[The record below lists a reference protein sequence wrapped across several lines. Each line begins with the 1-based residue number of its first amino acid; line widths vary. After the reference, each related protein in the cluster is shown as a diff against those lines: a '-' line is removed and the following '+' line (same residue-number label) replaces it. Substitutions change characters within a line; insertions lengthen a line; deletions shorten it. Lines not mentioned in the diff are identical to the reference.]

1 MSETHKCVHCHR
13 TTDKTTCP
21 SCGNA
26 CRKRKVEQL
35 VQNVL
40 KWPSAPKVTRH
51 NVPRQ
56 LQSLVKKC
64 PQWEDAITA
73 LVKSNENYMHFSYGE
88 MEQEISG
95 REILRSTWKMIEEKA
110 NNLVAGIQN
119 RVDKVNTSTSFPLSE
134 QNSFNSSVE
143 HKTENLR
150 KLADKFLFGG
160 EVYLRSRSAKCTTTG
175 LLEWKNKASR
185 LRDLPLHEE
194 LVGYFNDV
202 NDLKS
207 FIANQLPE
215 IKEFLRKK
223 ATIQRNY
230 NLDLQARGVT
240 GASIRANAKR
250 KRDERMVELGRGKT
264 FFVPLV
270 RKFLDLQPDIKK
282 VRETI

>member
-1 MSETHKCVHCHR
+1 MRERMQKKKSGTM
-13 TTDKTTCP
+13 
-21 SCGNA
+21 
-26 CRKRKVEQL
+26 

-119 RVDKVNTSTSFPLSE
+119 RVHKVNTSTSFPLSE

-160 EVYLRSRSAKCTTTG
+160 EVCDRVRPNA
-175 LLEWKNKASR
+175 
-185 LRDLPLHEE
+185 PQ
-194 LVGYFNDV
+194 LVFW
-202 NDLKS
+202 S
-207 FIANQLPE
+207 
-215 IKEFLRKK
+215 
-223 ATIQRNY
+223 
-230 NLDLQARGVT
+230 
-240 GASIRANAKR
+240 
-250 KRDERMVELGRGKT
+250 GKT
-264 FFVPLV
+264 RPADCEIYPYTRSLLDISTTSTIWNPLLPTSCQKSKSSWE
-270 RKFLDLQPDIKK
+270 RRRPSK
-282 VRETI
+282 ETITWTYRREESLGQASEQMQKGKGTKEWWS